1 MKTFIPAEHGDEG
14 LQTRRNVLTFTEA
27 WDEVFE
33 KAISKD
39 KLYAEVRAGRIPHAK
54 IGSKILF
61 RRDTLEA
68 WFMQQESLNVANSQ

>member
-1 MKTFIPAEHGDEG
+1 MNTVTQLEHN
-14 LQTRRNVLTFTEA
+14 QVSQNSRRNVLTFSEA

-68 WFMQQESLNVANSQ
+68 WFKQQESLNVTYSN

>member
-1 MKTFIPAEHGDEG
+1 MNTVTQLEHI
-14 LQTRRNVLTFTEA
+14 QVSQNSRRNVLTFAAA

-68 WFMQQESLNVANSQ
+68 WFKQQESLNVTYSN

>member
-1 MKTFIPAEHGDEG
+1 MNTVTQLEHI
-14 LQTRRNVLTFTEA
+14 QVSPNSRRNVLTFAEA

-68 WFMQQESLNVANSQ
+68 WFKQQESLNVTYSN

>member
-1 MKTFIPAEHGDEG
+1 MNPTTQFEHI
-14 LQTRRNVLTFTEA
+14 QATHNIRRNVLTFAEA

-68 WFMQQESLNVANSQ
+68 WFKQQESLNPTYSD

>member
-1 MKTFIPAEHGDEG
+1 MNTVTQLEHI
-14 LQTRRNVLTFTEA
+14 QVPQNSRRNVLTFAEA

-68 WFMQQESLNVANSQ
+68 WFKQQESLNVIYSN